1 MTTPAHSAY
10 DVSGKLGDGININAR
25 VPRPHSLQRAV
36 ILSPGPVLQVPLTE
50 CTARVTSAPPI
61 PHDTLEAAE
70 RKDIRAV
77 LGETG
82 WVLGGP
88 HGAAVWPGMK
98 RSTLQFRLC
107 KLGLTRPSP

>member
-1 MTTPAHSAY
+1 M
-10 DVSGKLGDGININAR
+10 
-25 VPRPHSLQRAV
+25 
-36 ILSPGPVLQVPLTE
+36 
-50 CTARVTSAPPI
+50 
-61 PHDTLEAAE
+61 
-70 RKDIRAV
+70 DIRAV